1 MGKKKDKN
9 KFMFTTDKIS
19 IRLLHL
25 KSLEAIEPKDIVFV
39 LQKKIKNVEITLEND
54 VLEIESDTYFK
65 FKKIRAIF
73 DVLEDL
79 VAVNDDETYKV
90 EEVFF

>member
-25 KSLEAIEPKDIVFV
+25 KSLEVIETKDIVFV

-54 VLEIESDTYFK
+54 ILEIESDTYFK
-65 FKKIRAIF
+65 FKKIREIF
-73 DVLEDL
+73 DILEEL
-79 VAVNDDETYKV
+79 VAVDDDENYKV